1 VLLQRLPYPDADRIV
16 MFVTQTPAGPYG
28 GASPTKLNQFKAH
41 GSMFDDVSA
50 YRFRFGV
57 VAAGGKSA
65 QIPIGEV
72 SLGFFHLFGAS
83 FERGRTFTADEHRPG
98 GSRVAILSAGFARR
112 YFGSSSVFDQTLLID
127 RQPYFVIGVL
137 DPAFDAQTLAGPAIG
152 NPDVWLPLEIDPAST
167 DQANTLVAVARL
179 MAGATLQGGQA
190 QMQAATQQFR
200 EAYPGIIG
208 PKDVFGVQRLRDTM
222 VQDVRGSL
230 LVLQG
235 AVGCVLLIAC
245 VNVASLL
252 LVRSTARV
260 HEIAVKAALGAG
272 RGRIV
277 RQLVTESVVLSV
289 IGGVLGLSLGILG
302 MHALLA
308 MYPGN
313 LAWMGEI
320 GLQSID
326 GTLLGFTMVI
336 TLVTGT
342 IAGLFPAMHTVGLD
356 LNTVLKASARSV
368 SGGAGQGR
376 TRSLLVG
383 AEIALAVVLLIGA
396 ALLGRTF
403 LALRAVDP
411 GFDAGGVLTLRM
423 SLDDRSTLR
432 TATLEELIQIGRQRL
447 GAVPGVLG
455 SGASCCM
462 PLENDMRLRMSI
474 VGRPLEGPYHAMA
487 SWRSVSTGY
496 FDALKIPVL
505 RGRQFTDQ
513 DRPDHGAAVVAR
525 QRPSERQHPDWQRPR
540 PQLRSRTHA
549 PHRRDRRRRA

>member
-1 VLLQRLPYPDADRIV
+1 MLIDFIADVRYCLRTLARTPVFTITAVAALTLGIGANTAIFSVVNTVLLQRLPYPDADRIV

-28 GASPTKLNQFKAH
+28 GTSPTKLNQFKAH

-57 VAAGGKSA
+57 VAAGGKSE

-72 SLGFFHLFGAS
+72 SPGFFHLFGAS
-83 FERGRTFTADEHRPG
+83 FERGRTFAADEHRPG

-112 YFGSSSVFDQTLLID
+112 YFGSSSVLDQTLLID
-127 RQPYFVIGVL
+127 RQPLPRRRSIG
-137 DPAFDAQTLAGPAIG
+137 PAFDGQTLAGPAIG
-152 NPDVWLPLEIDPAST
+152 NPDIWLPLEMDPAST
-167 DQANTLVAVARL
+167 DQANTLFAVARL

-252 LVRSTARV
+252 LVRSTARAR
-260 HEIAVKAALGAG
+260 EIAVKAALGAG

-277 RQLVTESVVLSV
+277 RQLVTESVVLSI

-320 GLQSID
+320 GLRSID
-326 GTLLGFTMVI
+326 GTLLGFTVVI

-342 IAGLFPAMHTVGLD
+342 IAGLFPAMHAVGLD

-368 SGGAGQGR
+368 SGGAGEGR

-383 AEIALAVVLLIGA
+383 AEIALAVVLLVGA
-396 ALLGRTF
+396 GLLGRTF

-423 SLDDRSTLR
+423 SLDDR
-432 TATLEELIQIGRQRL
+432 
-447 GAVPGVLG
+447 
-455 SGASCCM
+455 GAS
-462 PLENDMRLRMSI
+462 D
-474 VGRPLEGPYHAMA
+474 GD
-487 SWRSVSTGY
+487 T
-496 FDALKIPVL
+496 
-505 RGRQFTDQ
+505 
-513 DRPDHGAAVVAR
+513 
-525 QRPSERQHPDWQRPR
+525 
-540 PQLRSRTHA
+540 
-549 PHRRDRRRRA
+549 

>member
-1 VLLQRLPYPDADRIV
+1 MLIDFIADVRYSLRTLARTPVFTITAVAALTLGIGANTAIFSVVNTVLLQRLPYPDADRIV

-28 GASPTKLNQFKAH
+28 AASPTKLNQFKAH

-50 YRFRFGV
+50 YRFRFGA
-57 VAAGGKSA
+57 VAVGGKSA

-72 SLGFFHLFGAS
+72 SPGFFHLFGAS
-83 FERGRTFTADEHRPG
+83 FERGRIFAADEQRPG
-98 GSRVAILSAGFARR
+98 GSRVAILSDGFARR
-112 YFGSSSVFDQTLLID
+112 YFGSSSVLDQTLLID
-127 RQPYFVIGVL
+127 RQPYLVIGVL
-137 DPAFDAQTLAGPAIG
+137 GPAFDGQTLAGPAIG
-152 NPDVWLPLEIDPAST
+152 NPDVWLPLEIDSAST
-167 DQANTLVAVARL
+167 DQTNTLVAVARL

-208 PKDVFGVQRLRDTM
+208 PQDLFGVQRLRDTM
-222 VQDVRGSL
+222 VQDVRRSL

-260 HEIAVKAALGAG
+260 HEIAIKAALGAG

-302 MHALLA
+302 MQALLA
-308 MYPGN
+308 MYPSR

-326 GTLLGFTMVI
+326 GTVLGFTMVI
-336 TLVTGT
+336 TVVTGT

-356 LNTVLKASARSV
+356 LNTVLKASATRSV

-376 TRSLLVG
+376 TRSL
-383 AEIALAVVLLIGA
+383 
-396 ALLGRTF
+396 
-403 LALRAVDP
+403 
-411 GFDAGGVLTLRM
+411 
-423 SLDDRSTLR
+423 
-432 TATLEELIQIGRQRL
+432 IGRGGDRARGGTAHRR
-447 GAVPGVLG
+447 GAVGTDL
-455 SGASCCM
+455 SSA
-462 PLENDMRLRMSI
+462 
-474 VGRPLEGPYHAMA
+474 A
-487 SWRSVSTGY
+487 
-496 FDALKIPVL
+496 
-505 RGRQFTDQ
+505 RGRSRVRCWWCAD
-513 DRPDHGAAVVAR
+513 AADVAR
-525 QRPSERQHPDWQRPR
+525 RSQHPSDGD
-540 PQLRSRTHA
+540 T
-549 PHRRDRRRRA
+549 